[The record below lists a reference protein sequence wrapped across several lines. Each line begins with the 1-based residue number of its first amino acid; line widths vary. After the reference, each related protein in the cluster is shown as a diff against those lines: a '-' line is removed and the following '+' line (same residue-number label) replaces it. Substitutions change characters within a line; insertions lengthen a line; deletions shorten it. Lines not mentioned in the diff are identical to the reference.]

1 MNGKLHWSVSKRS
14 FVFPDDVTEGDA
26 LITFTK
32 RAVLDIAGR
41 LEREGIRASVIYGS
55 LPPEIR
61 RRQIRLFLSHETKV
75 VVSTDAIGMGLNLP
89 VRRIVFIQT
98 EKYDAF
104 PPARLIFRRYG
115 RLPDVPDGLAC
126 MTPVMSMPWARM
138 PEIILPNVLTSRNR
152 LLRR

>member
-1 MNGKLHWSVSKRS
+1 MTGGTPGPGAILGEKADEIHICMSPAAEEVVTHLIALCEDTFEVRHYERKTALVCEQEA

-98 EKYDAF
+98 EKYDGHF
-104 PPARLIFRRYG
+104 HPPA
-115 RLPDVPDGLAC
+115 
-126 MTPVMSMPWARM
+126 
-138 PEIILPNVLTSRNR
+138 
-152 LLRR
+152 